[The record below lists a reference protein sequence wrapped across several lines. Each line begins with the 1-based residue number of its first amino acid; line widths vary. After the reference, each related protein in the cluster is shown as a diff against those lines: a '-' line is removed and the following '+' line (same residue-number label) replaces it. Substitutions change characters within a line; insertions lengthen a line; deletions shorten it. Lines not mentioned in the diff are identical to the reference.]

1 MSNSPCVLVSLCLRG
16 CKVGN
21 GRFKVGNG
29 FVGDVEFLTSWL
41 VNLVKETREVS
52 TRDGPRLEIG
62 DGIGWLGCH

>member
-1 MSNSPCVLVSLCLRG
+1 M
-16 CKVGN
+16 GN